1 MSVDNLLFPE
11 MELKAGDC
19 INGKGK
25 RLYSK
30 DIYEGL
36 IFVQQHSNIF
46 LICRCEKIGGQ
57 VIYSS
62 GGYDKNY
69 TRKQFAALLL
79 EMQEFSWW
87 VGTLPDSPVHDNYQQ
102 VYTLIQTL
110 IKHYL
115 DEPIDR
121 QQIETLIDAI
131 ELEVI

>member
-46 LICRCEKIGGQ
+46 LICRCEKICGQ

-69 TRKQFAALLL
+69 TRKEYIDYEGRGFESTLWYEVPESFKKIGVEADLL
-79 EMQEFSWW
+79 
-87 VGTLPDSPVHDNYQQ
+87 
-102 VYTLIQTL
+102 
-110 IKHYL
+110 
-115 DEPIDR
+115 
-121 QQIETLIDAI
+121 
-131 ELEVI
+131 